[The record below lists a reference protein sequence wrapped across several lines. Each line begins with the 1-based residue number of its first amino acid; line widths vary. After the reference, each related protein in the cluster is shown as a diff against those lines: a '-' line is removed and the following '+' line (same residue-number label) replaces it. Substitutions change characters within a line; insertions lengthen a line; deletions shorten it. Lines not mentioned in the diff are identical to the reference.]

1 MSDQTMPLPEWQPQ
15 LTEQSLDARRQAL
28 AMAVAQEVAG
38 GGRVESQTDTN
49 AVIVRGSKPNHTLHL
64 ILSLVTCGCW
74 LLVWPII
81 ALVQKE
87 HRTALQVD
95 PYGQVLRQVLS

>member
-1 MSDQTMPLPEWQPQ
+1 MPLPEWQPQ
-15 LTEQSLDARRQAL
+15 LTEQSIDARRQAL
-28 AMAVAQEVAG
+28 AMAVAQEVGA

-49 AVIVRGSKPNHTLHL
+49 AIIVRGSKPNHTAHL
-64 ILSLVTCGCW
+64 IGSIFSCGLW
-74 LLVWPII
+74 LCVWPFF
-81 ALVQKE
+81 AVFQKE

>member
-1 MSDQTMPLPEWQPQ
+1 MSDPTMPLPEWQPQ
-15 LTEQSLDARRQAL
+15 LTEQSLDARRQAM
-28 AMAVAQEVAG
+28 AMAVASEVAA
-38 GGRVESQTDTN
+38 GGRVESQTDTT

-74 LLVWPII
+74 LFVWPII
-81 ALVQKE
+81 AIVQKE